1 MVAKTIGYYYEVKWG
16 DVVVYRYSGISV
28 EKLLELEIMKDAKI
42 LAGRNGLDRKIT
54 KLNVMEVP
62 DIVDWVEESEFLLT
76 TAYPIRNNL
85 KILDELILQLH
96 KKGLAG
102 LGIKTKRYINEIPK
116 NTLAKAEE
124 LGFPL
129 IEIPFEVSY
138 SNIITDALTEIV
150 NNQTSILYRI
160 DNIHNKLINVMLN
173 GGSLKEIA
181 KAFYESIDRN
191 SMAIKEY
198 LFETSVIFCD
208 DNKKKYIETI
218 IEAES
223 SKKEKL
229 EDKYGEILLH
239 TKHTDILG
247 EEKVNRVSI
256 PIFTKDREYGCIHIW
271 EDKRPLTPVELTVIE
286 ASTPMI
292 ALDLY
297 KKISIFE
304 IESKHKVEFFEDLF
318 SSEESRHKKALE
330 RASFFEFDR
339 KLGYSVI
346 VISVDNDEKYNNY
359 NPDTN
364 SFLQQINVRL
374 LSIIKRINKNRKER
388 IIYGNKSNS
397 IIILFGTDTGVKES
411 KIKQDIDSFCNEILR
426 YAEYEYI
433 NDKISIGIGRNYK
446 NTHEL
451 WKGYRE
457 ANRAVE
463 CQKIT
468 YEKKITHYDDLGIYR
483 ILSYEELQPELEQFY
498 KEILEPLVNYDN
510 EKGTELIGTLKKY
523 FECAGNLKKISEEL
537 YTHYNTVIYRIQRIK
552 EITGIDF
559 EDYNDRLNFQI
570 SLKILEMQENER
582 TSMK

>member
-1 MVAKTIGYYYEVKWG
+1 
-16 DVVVYRYSGISV
+16 
-28 EKLLELEIMKDAKI
+28 MKDAKV
-42 LAGRNGLDRKIT
+42 LAGKDGLERKIT

-62 DIVDWVEESEFLLT
+62 DIVNWVEDGEFLLT
-76 TAYPIRNNL
+76 TAHSIKDNL
-85 KILDELILQLH
+85 TKLDELIPELN

-102 LGIKTKRYINEIPK
+102 LGIKTKRYIDKIPD
-116 NTLAKAEE
+116 NTLNVANK

-129 IEIPFEVSY
+129 IEVPFEASY
-138 SNIITDALTEIV
+138 SGIIAEALTEIV
-150 NNQTSILYRI
+150 SNQTNILYRI

-181 KAFYESIDRN
+181 KAFYESFEKN

-223 SKKEKL
+223 AKKERLNYNRFDEKF
-229 EDKYGEILLH
+229 LH
-239 TKHTDILG
+239 SKHTDMLG
-247 EEKVNRVSI
+247 EEKIDRITI
-256 PIFTKDREYGCIHIW
+256 PIFTKDREYGCIYIW
-271 EDKRPLTPVELTVIE
+271 EDKKPITPVELSVIE

-297 KKISIFE
+297 KKLSIFE

-318 SSEESRHKKALE
+318 SSEESRHQKALE
-330 RASFFEFDR
+330 RASYFDFDSR
-339 KLGYSVI
+339 LGYSVI
-346 VISVDNDEKYNNY
+346 VISVSNNEGY
-359 NPDTN
+359 TQYHPDSN
-364 SFLQQINVRL
+364 SYLQQINVRL
-374 LSIIKRINKNRKER
+374 LSIINRISKNRKEK

-397 IIILFGTDTGVKES
+397 IIILFGTEAGLKEG
-411 KIKQDIDSFCNEILR
+411 KIKQDINSFCNEIFS

-433 NDKISIGIGRNYK
+433 NDKISIGVGRNYK
-446 NTHEL
+446 NTHDL
-451 WKGYRE
+451 WRGYRE

-463 CQKIT
+463 CQKRSH
-468 YEKKITHYDDLGIYR
+468 EKRITHYDDLGIFR
-483 ILSYEELQPELEQFY
+483 ILSYEELQPELQQFY
-498 KEILEPLVNYDN
+498 KEILEPLVKYDN
-510 EKGTELIGTLKKY
+510 EKGTELIETLRKY
-523 FECAGNLKKISEEL
+523 FECAGNLKKISEEMF
-537 YTHYNTVIYRIQRIK
+537 THYNTVIYRIQRIK

-582 TSMK
+582 TI